1 MFIDHLHVT
10 DAWGNETSDISLTEE
25 YGGYITILPKKAGIY
40 RLYYK
45 VSDEREAS
53 MFLRVATPS
62 VGIFRTQ
69 KARPADLAAKD
80 YEYVYRYGKTDRDFY
95 LVSTDDNIKISDVA
109 INRYCC
115 PSSHINLIFLCYNDW

>member
-1 MFIDHLHVT
+1 MPWKRHISVQYLDPDGNAYAMFIDHLHVT

-62 VGIFRTQ
+62 VGIFRPKRRDLPIWQQ
-69 KARPADLAAKD
+69 KIMNMSIAMERQI
-80 YEYVYRYGKTDRDFY
+80 V
-95 LVSTDDNIKISDVA
+95 
-109 INRYCC
+109 
-115 PSSHINLIFLCYNDW
+115 IFI